1 MRRQSSKPEH
11 NMDLTEISL
20 TDKQRFWLDHLRAC
34 ERSGQSM
41 SQYAKAHELNV
52 TAFYNWKA
60 TLRRKGVLGE
70 APAAS
75 RLFRKAHVVDG
86 RALGRCRVVLP
97 TGLTLEFDNS
107 TEPSWVAE
115 LVRALAG

>member
-1 MRRQSSKPEH
+1 
-11 NMDLTEISL
+11 MDSTEIPL
-20 TDKQRFWLDHLRAC
+20 TDKQRFWLEHIKAC
-34 ERSGQSM
+34 EQSGQSM
-41 SQYAKAHELNV
+41 SQYAKAQELNV

-70 APAAS
+70 RSAQP
-75 RLFRKAHVVDG
+75 RMFRKAHLVDG

-107 TEPSWVAE
+107 TEPAWVAE
-115 LVRALAG
+115 LVRALV